1 MKKFLLMTLIVLS
14 VASTCLAADTKNIT
28 KEINTAENFAQ
39 TVFNITS
46 EDDSYQKLTKNFNN
60 NLKAT
65 FSEQKFQSLKKTL
78 GTRCGKLTNL
88 NFKLIQ
94 RESQGDIVLFTAN
107 TQKARQILINLYFDK
122 EGKVLNY
129 GIGSAK

>member
-1 MKKFLLMTLIVLS
+1 MKKILLTALMILS
-14 VASTCLAADTKNIT
+14 VASTCFAADTKNIN
-28 KEINTAENFAQ
+28 KEINTAESFAQ

-46 EDDSYQKLTKNFNN
+46 EDNSYQKLTKNFND
-60 NLKAT
+60 NLKAN

-78 GTRCGKLTNL
+78 EARCGKLSNL
-88 NFKLIQ
+88 NFKLVQ
-94 RESQGDIVLFTAN
+94 REAQGDIVLFTA
-107 TQKARQILINLYFDK
+107 TTKKAGQILINLYFDK